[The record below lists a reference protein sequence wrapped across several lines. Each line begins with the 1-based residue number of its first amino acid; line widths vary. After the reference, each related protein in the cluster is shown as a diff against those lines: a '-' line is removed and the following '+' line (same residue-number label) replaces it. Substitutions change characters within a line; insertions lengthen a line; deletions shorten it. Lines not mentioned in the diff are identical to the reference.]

1 VGELNRLYRAEP
13 ALWEADHDYAGF
25 KWIAADN
32 AADNMIAFMRIAP
45 VSGQRLVCVGNFSPV
60 PRYNYRVG
68 VPSPGHYREILNT
81 DAAMWGG
88 SNVGNAG
95 GVTAEAVPYD
105 GLPHSVSITLPPLG
119 VLWFEAP
126 RE

>member
-1 VGELNRLYRAEP
+1 
-13 ALWEADHDYAGF
+13 
-25 KWIAADN
+25 
-32 AADNMIAFMRIAP
+32 
-45 VSGQRLVCVGNFSPV
+45 
-60 PRYNYRVG
+60 

-105 GLPHSVSITLPPLG
+105 GLPYSVSITLPPLG